1 MTRAIIFKMVSI
13 VLNHAERG
21 NTWHNYEKER
31 SISNLKR
38 QNTFPNTLCLSD
50 CLVPYIHISVCGVD
64 RRRFWYVAPSRC
76 SYVTGPQED
85 IW

>member
-38 QNTFPNTLCLSD
+38 RNTFPNTLSVSPTVLCLTSIY
-50 CLVPYIHISVCGVD
+50 LSVESTEEG
-64 RRRFWYVAPSRC
+64 FG
-76 SYVTGPQED
+76 T
-85 IW
+85 